1 MRLLIEDFPYPSD
14 SVRELLC
21 EGDYRIAGD
30 VCRVSKI
37 GYYYNPLIRDC
48 VFILPK
54 VILDYHDNDS
64 DDTVFGNL
72 R

>member
-37 GYYYNPLIRDC
+37 GYY
-48 VFILPK
+48 
-54 VILDYHDNDS
+54 
-64 DDTVFGNL
+64 
-72 R
+72 